1 MATDSLKILHISN
14 GFCTSKVH
22 SNLCRAL
29 DKKVGQQVVYTYID
43 DENKV
48 GKNKFKSER
57 TSFVYD
63 CILNSFVRKIYPLRV
78 WWTSHCL
85 EKRVNLADY
94 NCIFATTLFS
104 DGGVANRLY
113 KKYNI
118 PYIVAVRATDLTAY
132 LKSKIYW
139 GYGREI
145 LLNAKRIILINKAN
159 EERLRTLEFSR
170 PIWDKIKDKIVIRP
184 NGIDSYWLDHIHTT
198 QSVNKYRICYVGTF
212 IPRKNVLQLAQAVE
226 ALHAEF
232 PEIRLDLVGSG
243 GASEQQVRKFVEG
256 KPYIHMYGQISDK
269 DKLVGIYRN
278 NAIFAMPSLYE
289 TFGLVYIEAL
299 TQNLRLLYTKG
310 TGIDG
315 LLDNVGEAVE
325 SPSVERIA
333 NGLRKLIK
341 NYGHYDG
348 LKKMDFSYFDWD
360 VIADQ
365 YIEMFNSI
373 IDKK

>member
-1 MATDSLKILHISN
+1 M
-14 GFCTSKVH
+14 
-22 SNLCRAL
+22 
-29 DKKVGQQVVYTYID
+29 
-43 DENKV
+43 
-48 GKNKFKSER
+48 
-57 TSFVYD
+57 
-63 CILNSFVRKIYPLRV
+63 
-78 WWTSHCL
+78 
-85 EKRVNLADY
+85 
-94 NCIFATTLFS
+94 
-104 DGGVANRLY
+104 
-113 KKYNI
+113 
-118 PYIVAVRATDLTAY
+118 
-132 LKSKIYW
+132 
-139 GYGREI
+139 
-145 LLNAKRIILINKAN
+145 
-159 EERLRTLEFSR
+159 
-170 PIWDKIKDKIVIRP
+170 
-184 NGIDSYWLDHIHTT
+184 
-198 QSVNKYRICYVGTF
+198 
-212 IPRKNVLQLAQAVE
+212 AQAVE
-226 ALHAEF
+226 TLHAEF

-243 GASEQQVRKFVEG
+243 GASEQQIRKFVEG
-256 KPYIHMYGQISDK
+256 KPYIHMYGQISEK
-269 DKLVGIYRN
+269 DKLVRIYRN